1 MTRILAAVALALL
14 IASTGVAPAQTN
26 PSAPGVAPAQTNAV
40 PRAPDQSQQVL
51 SAGQLGALVAPIA
64 LYPDTLIAEI
74 LMASTYPLEVVEAQR
89 WEAAHKG
96 LSGDQLKA
104 AVDTQSWDASVE
116 SLAATPSVLQ
126 MMSDKLEW
134 TQKLGDAVLAQQ
146 PDVMDAIQ
154 RLRQKAQ

>member
-51 SAGQLGALVAPIA
+51 SAGQLDALVAPIA

-96 LSGDQLKA
+96 LT
-104 AVDTQSWDASVE
+104 VQSRGRHPELGRQRRIAG
-116 SLAATPSVLQ
+116 
-126 MMSDKLEW
+126 
-134 TQKLGDAVLAQQ
+134 GDALGA
-146 PDVMDAIQ
+146 PNDE
-154 RLRQKAQ
+154 R